1 MSHPLRTI
9 RSVDVVTTPYGRPA
23 LDALAR
29 AVRAAKA
36 DEPLAPVTVVV
47 PGNHVGVTA
56 RRALASGIA
65 GPLTTKG
72 TGTIGVSYLTPY
84 RLAELLG
91 APGLAASGRR
101 PVANPVIAAALRRAL
116 RDQPGLFGPV
126 AEHPAT
132 EEALVAA
139 YAELADLSAGAR
151 ERLGATS
158 ARAADVVRLC
168 AEARSHLSTAWYDEA
183 DLVRSARQALQGPA
197 QPAAQLG
204 HVVIHLPQELT
215 RQAAALLRA
224 AAEAHPTT
232 VVVGR
237 TGHDRADAGVL
248 RSLDRLGVALA
259 SLAPADTPASHP
271 SDTGAQLQL
280 ALPIPPSHAVSG
292 SASLPGVAPS
302 APAASSAVSTSPT
315 TQRGGG
321 WWPVDKAT
329 TRVVTTSDADDEVRT
344 ALRAVL
350 DAARDGVPLERMAVL
365 YPTEQPY
372 ARLVHEHTRA
382 AGIPTNGAATQ
393 GLAGRVLGRT
403 LLDLLSLRDHGY
415 RRRDVLGLLAAAP
428 VQLRPDPDGRRPS
441 TAQWERLAREAAVV
455 AGRSQWDE
463 RLAKHA
469 AEIDEQIAEL
479 LAVDIDPAG
488 DGGEAAEAAEEIRAS
503 RVETRRRR
511 VERARGLRSF
521 VLGLVDELERAAS
534 TTVSWRER
542 VAWLRRLGQR
552 VVGGETARATW
563 PDDERRAAERV
574 EAALDRLVALDD
586 IDGPADLEVFRRT
599 LQLELDADL
608 GRVGRFGEGV
618 LVAPLSFAIGLDLD
632 LVVVL
637 GMAEGT
643 LPSRVA
649 DDSLLPDRER
659 QAANGELPLRRER
672 IGRQQRQLHAALAAA
687 ERHVLCAPRGDLRA
701 NNERVLSRW
710 LAEVVDQLDG
720 CVLDESPSFA
730 YAITHLDFPATEQEY
745 RLRAPGWARDHDQ
758 LVVAGLDLQTARRSA
773 RFTRFDGNLAGL
785 TVRSPHDD
793 VVSATRLE
801 SWSTCPFAYFMRQV
815 LRVEPIEDPADLLW
829 ISPLEKGS
837 LVHLVLERFLLA
849 ILARPPEQQ
858 PDPDDPWTADDHAL
872 LARIGAEACAEFE
885 ARGVVGRPL
894 FWRRDRDRILLRLDR
909 FLDEDSARRAETRSR
924 PVAAELAFGLPEGDL
939 PAVEVPIAG
948 GRTLTFRGSADRVDV
963 TDDGTLRIIDYK
975 TGRPDDYRFLSEDDP
990 DDHGTHLQLVV
1001 YGVAARAL
1009 QGTPTTPVVAEY
1021 WFVNDRPPLLP
1032 RGYAVTDAVLAH
1044 VGTTLAT
1051 IVDGIE
1057 HGVFPARPTASSS
1070 DPYVRC
1076 RYCDPDGLGVTDRR
1090 REWERKRDDPA
1101 LAAYAQL
1108 AEAPTEAEARDAR
1121 GVPEKSAS
1129 A

>member
-1 MSHPLRTI
+1 
-9 RSVDVVTTPYGRPA
+9 VDVVTTPYGRPA

-65 GPLTTKG
+65 GPLTTRG

-91 APGLAASGRR
+91 AAGLAASGRR
-101 PVANPVIAAALRRAL
+101 PVSNPVIAAALRRAL
-116 RDQPGLFGPV
+116 RRRPGLFGPV

-139 YAELADLSAGAR
+139 YAELADLSVGAR
-151 ERLGATS
+151 ERLAATS

-168 AEARSHLSTAWYDEA
+168 ADAREHLSAAWYDEA
-183 DLVRSARQALQGPA
+183 DLVRSAREALRGPP

-204 HVVIHLPQELT
+204 HVIVHLPQELT
-215 RQAAALLRA
+215 RRAAALLRA
-224 AAEAHPTT
+224 AAEAHPST
-232 VVVGR
+232 VVVGL

-248 RSLDRLGVALA
+248 RSLDRLGLPRPDA
-259 SLAPADTPASHP
+259 SSTVVRTSTEAT
-271 SDTGAQLQL
+271 QLQL
-280 ALPIPPSHAVSG
+280 ALPVS
-292 SASLPGVAPS
+292 P
-302 APAASSAVSTSPT
+302 SPT
-315 TQRGGG
+315 DGPR
-321 WWPVDKAT
+321 WPVDKAT
-329 TRVVTTSDADDEVRT
+329 TRVVTTSDADDEVRS
-344 ALRAVL
+344 ALRVVL
-350 DAARDGVPLERMAVL
+350 DASRDGVPLERMAIL

-372 ARLVHEHTRA
+372 ARLIHEHTRA
-382 AGIPTNGAATQ
+382 AGIRTNGAATQ
-393 GLAGRVLGRT
+393 GLTGRVLGRT

-428 VQLRPDPDGRRPS
+428 VQLRPGPDGARPS
-441 TAQWERLAREAAVV
+441 TAQWERLAREAAIV
-455 AGRSQWDE
+455 AGRSQWDQ
-463 RLAKHA
+463 RLAKHV
-469 AEIDEQIAEL
+469 AELDEQIDEL
-479 LAVDIDPAG
+479 LAIEIDPAG
-488 DGGEAAEAAEEIRAS
+488 EGGEAAEAAAEVLAS
-503 RVETRRRR
+503 RVDARRRR
-511 VERARGLRSF
+511 AERARGLRSF
-521 VLGLVDELERAAS
+521 VLGIIDELDRAAS
-534 TTVSWRER
+534 TTVSWRDR

-586 IDGPADLEVFRRT
+586 IDEPADLQVFRRT

-618 LVAPLSFAIGLDLD
+618 LVAPLSFAVGLDLD
-632 LVVVL
+632 LVIVL

-659 QAANGELPLRRER
+659 LAANGELPLRRER
-672 IGRQQRQLHAALAAA
+672 TGRQQRQLHAALAAA
-687 ERHVLCAPRGDLRA
+687 EHHVLCAPRGDLRA

-710 LAEVVDQLDG
+710 LAEVVDQLDE
-720 CVLDESPSFA
+720 CVLDHSPSFA
-730 YAITHLDFPATEQEY
+730 YAIAHLDFPATEQEY
-745 RLRAPGWARDHDQ
+745 RLRAPGWARAHDP
-758 LVVAGLDLQTARRSA
+758 LVVAGLDLQTARRSP

-815 LRVEPIEDPADLLW
+815 LRVEPIDDPADLLW

-849 ILARPPEQQ
+849 VLARPPEQQ
-858 PDPDDPWTADDHAL
+858 PGPDEPWTADDHAL
-872 LARIGAEACAEFE
+872 LAQIGTEACAEFE

-909 FLDEDSARRAETRSR
+909 FLDEDSARRAETRGR
-924 PVAAELAFGLPEGDL
+924 PVAAELAFGLPDGEL

-948 GRTLTFRGSADRVDV
+948 GRTLTFRGSADRLDV
-963 TDDGTLRIIDYK
+963 ADDGTLRIIDYK

-1009 QGTPTTPVVAEY
+1009 RGTPTTPVVAEY

-1057 HGVFPARPTASSS
+1057 GGVFPARPTASSS

-1101 LAAYAQL
+1101 LAAYARL
-1108 AEAPTEAEARDAR
+1108 AEAPTEAEARAAR
-1121 GVPEKSAS
+1121 EKSAS

>member
-1 MSHPLRTI
+1 
-9 RSVDVVTTPYGRPA
+9 VEVVTTSYGRPA
-23 LDALAR
+23 LEALAR
-29 AVRAAKA
+29 TVRAAKA

-56 RRALASGIA
+56 RRALAAGIA

-91 APGLAASGRR
+91 APGLAADGRR
-101 PVANPVIAAALRRAL
+101 PVSNPVIAAALRRAL
-116 RDQPGLFGPV
+116 RHRPGLFGPV

-139 YAELADLSAGAR
+139 YAELADLSSGAR
-151 ERLGATS
+151 DRLAATS

-168 AEARSHLSTAWYDEA
+168 VEAREHLSTAWYDEA
-183 DLVRSARQALQGPA
+183 DLVRSARRALQGPP

-204 HVVIHLPQELT
+204 HLIVHLPQELT
-215 RQAAALLRA
+215 RRAAALLRA
-224 AAEAHPTT
+224 AAEAHPST
-232 VVVGR
+232 VVVGL

-248 RSLDRLGVALA
+248 RSLERLGVALA
-259 SLAPADTPASHP
+259 PPAGRVAEPADATS
-271 SDTGAQLQL
+271 QVQL
-280 ALPIPPSHAVSG
+280 AFPIPPS
-292 SASLPGVAPS
+292 PGTTADVAPDR
-302 APAASSAVSTSPT
+302 ASSPEGSVSTSTPGASAASMSPADGP
-315 TQRGGG
+315 R
-321 WWPVDKAT
+321 WPVDKAT

-350 DAARDGVPLERMAVL
+350 DASRDGVPLERMAIL

-428 VQLRPDPDGRRPS
+428 VRLRPGPDGARPS

-455 AGRSQWDE
+455 AGRSQWDG
-463 RLAKHA
+463 RLAKHV
-469 AEIDEQIAEL
+469 AELDEQIDDL
-479 LAVDIDPAG
+479 LAVEIDPAG
-488 DGGEAAEAAEEIRAS
+488 EGGEAAEAAEEIRAS
-503 RVETRRRR
+503 RVDARRRR
-511 VERARGLRSF
+511 AERARGLRSF
-521 VLGLVDELERAAS
+521 VLDIIDELDRAAS
-534 TTVSWRER
+534 TAATWRDR

-618 LVAPLSFAIGLDLD
+618 LVAPLSFAVGLDLD

-659 QAANGELPLRRER
+659 LAADGELPLRRER

-710 LAEVVDQLDG
+710 LAEVVDQLDE
-720 CVLDESPSFA
+720 CVLDHSPSFA
-730 YAITHLDFPATEQEY
+730 YAIAHLDFPVTEQEY
-745 RLRAPGWARDHDQ
+745 RLRAPGWARTHDP
-758 LVVAGLDLQTARRSA
+758 LVVAGLELQTARRSP

-785 TVRSPHDD
+785 SVRSPHDD

-801 SWSTCPFAYFMRQV
+801 SWSICPFAYFMRQV
-815 LRVEPIEDPADLLW
+815 LRIEPIEDPADLLW

-837 LVHLVLERFLLA
+837 LVHLVLERFLQA
-849 ILARPPEQQ
+849 VLARPPEQQ
-858 PDPDDPWTADDHAL
+858 PAPDQPWTPDDHAL

-909 FLDEDSARRAETRSR
+909 FLHEDSARRAETRSR

-939 PAVEVPIAG
+939 PAVDVPIAG

-1009 QGTPTTPVVAEY
+1009 RGTPTTPVVAEY

-1044 VGTTLAT
+1044 VGGTLAT

-1057 HGVFPARPTASSS
+1057 HGVFPARPTATSS

-1101 LAAYAQL
+1101 LAAYARL
-1108 AEAPTEAEARDAR
+1108 AEAPTEAESRDAR
-1121 GVPEKSAS
+1121 STGDSGGSRDSGEKSAS
-1129 A
+1129 T